1 MAQRHIG
8 KHVSKNGEVKAN
20 FHSNDDGTWW
30 SGWTP
35 SNIPL
40 EEVFYSALTTTID
53 AIQQKPE
60 LLDNLLERPGWSD
73 EYRARAEAAE
83 AEVARLTDELAATLR
98 ALIGCDGDE
107 GRDTSEYVTRWEAIM
122 GDKWQ
127 GDE

>member
-83 AEVARLTDELAATLR
+83 AEVARLRSALEQLTTCECGKHLSTQVCPICDNDE
-98 ALIGCDGDE
+98 
-107 GRDTSEYVTRWEAIM
+107 
-122 GDKWQ
+122 
-127 GDE
+127 

>member
-1 MAQRHIG
+1 MKIEQPT
-8 KHVSKNGEVKAN
+8 
-20 FHSNDDGTWW
+20 D
-30 SGWTP
+30 
-35 SNIPL
+35 L
-40 EEVFYSALTTTID
+40 D
-53 AIQQKPE
+53 AIRFIISTPH
-60 LLDNLLERPGWSD
+60 LDANGDALWRPLD
-73 EYRARAEAAE
+73 MDVVLQRAKLIEQRAEAAE

>member
-1 MAQRHIG
+1 MKTYMTLQAKEDQ
-8 KHVSKNGEVKAN
+8 
-20 FHSNDDGTWW
+20 
-30 SGWTP
+30 
-35 SNIPL
+35 
-40 EEVFYSALTTTID
+40 
-53 AIQQKPE
+53 
-60 LLDNLLERPGWSD
+60 ERD